1 MESAARL
8 GRGTPAVSL
17 TAVRMARKR
26 MYFSPGKAVRELG
39 LPQNDPREAL
49 KEAVE
54 WFTRYGYVP

>member
-1 MESAARL
+1 
-8 GRGTPAVSL
+8 
-17 TAVRMARKR
+17 MARKR